1 MTNSIALALGLLLV
15 AALGV
20 DFVLYGSDHLVFIAK
35 KLFDMTEWMAFWR

>member
-15 AALGV
+15 GALAV
-20 DFVLYGSDHLVFIAK
+20 DLFVFGSEHLVFLAK